1 MHPLIS
7 LEVGRLLMDDRLK
20 AAEDARSAHEVADG
34 RLPRR
39 ALRSALGRGLVSL
52 GAKLTTAPDAEAWL
66 AEPRKCI

>member
-20 AAEDARSAHEVADG
+20 AAEGARRAHEVAGG

-39 ALRSALGRGLVSL
+39 AFRSALGRGLVSL
-52 GAKLTTAPDAEAWL
+52 GAKLTPAPEAEAWL
-66 AEPRKCI
+66 ADRRKCI